1 MPRIRS
7 WRDLI
12 NGPGFRSAIRGSMRY
27 FFGKRGQRRV
37 YGLRVYFRMRI
48 QVLLRTGEPIA
59 KLASRSEVRLWVD
72 GRESFDRLEKLIRMA
87 RHHIV
92 IQMFI
97 WKDDKTG
104 RSIAESL
111 IDAADRGVNVDITKE
126 AVGDFFEF
134 HGDFISTKG
143 LEKGPW
149 KKFWNH
155 PRIRIGHI
163 TNNDHTKV
171 FIFDGQ
177 ILVLTGMNIADE
189 YRYRWHD
196 YMVELRGS
204 HYVEQFLTRT
214 PAPDRG
220 QALQLVMNT
229 EDVKGMRP
237 VLMDLLASAKE
248 HVVIEHCYFSDPEVI
263 QALIG
268 LSKRGVR
275 LTMLLPAWADFHYH
289 ANLASVGQLLSE
301 VKSSQL
307 NVLMYPEM
315 FHAKVILVDHD
326 VAFIGSMN
334 LFKSSIDEM
343 GEVNLL
349 IRKRGRVLWKLRES
363 LRKDI
368 LRSRSISS
376 PPSFLWLSRWLAWLG
391 L

>member
-27 FFGKRGQRRV
+27 FFGRRGQRRV
-37 YGLRVYFRMRI
+37 YGLRVYYRMRI
-48 QVLLRTGEPIA
+48 QVLVRTGEPIA

-72 GRESFDRLEKLIRMA
+72 GKESFDRLERLIRMS

-104 RSIAESL
+104 RSIAELL
-111 IDAADRGVNVDITKE
+111 IDAANRGVNVDITKE

-143 LEKGPW
+143 LNKEPW
-149 KKFWNH
+149 KTFWNH

-177 ILVLTGMNIADE
+177 TLVLTGMNIADE

-268 LSKRGVR
+268 LSRRGVR
-275 LTMLLPAWADFHYH
+275 LTLLLPAWADFHYH

-326 VAFIGSMN
+326 VVFIGSMN

-349 IRKRGRVLWKLRES
+349 IRKRGRVLWKLREA